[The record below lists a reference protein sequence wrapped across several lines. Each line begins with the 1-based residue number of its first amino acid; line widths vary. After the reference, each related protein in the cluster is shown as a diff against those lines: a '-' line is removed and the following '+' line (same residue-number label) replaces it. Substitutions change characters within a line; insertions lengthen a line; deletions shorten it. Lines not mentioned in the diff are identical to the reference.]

1 MSAYRLV
8 VFAATLVIA
17 WVLFSVGR
25 VAGQDF
31 VTLAPTEFQ
40 RGVVDGVWDQAP
52 QHQVELTRG
61 YEIARRPVT
70 NVEFEQFRPGHRS
83 SRDSHFSGDA
93 DPVVNVSWED
103 AVAYCD
109 WISERMGQ
117 HHRLPTEAE
126 WEHAAR
132 SHPEL
137 FPKENSCEEWCHDW
151 YGPYSDAKLVDPL
164 GHSKG
169 VARVV
174 RGGPS
179 GAADNKSYAVNRMAN
194 LPADRNRLVGFRLV
208 RGELPDGTLLKDRS
222 ERQWQSNVS
231 QAASD
236 WKPAVD
242 MSQPFFA
249 EPKQYVKIPESLRDG
264 PLYVEHNHDP
274 ALAWCPNGDL
284 LAIWYSTRTE
294 KGRELAI
301 AASRLRRG
309 AEEWDDADL
318 FWDVAGR
325 NDHAPA
331 MFTASDGTIFHFNG
345 LGVAEGW
352 GELAVVLR
360 ISNDNGVTWSEPR
373 IIAPQHGPR
382 NQPIASA
389 FADSAGTIYLPC
401 DAVPGGAGGTVLH
414 ASRDNGATWSEL
426 SQGQS
431 KPTFAKGQSGAWI
444 AGIHAGVAEASPE
457 KLVAA
462 GRGDSIDD
470 RMPWSVSTDDGR
482 TWSYSATPFPPIAG
496 GQRPVLRRLK
506 EGSLLLISF
515 TPGSTFA
522 DQSGKEYEGHG
533 MFAALSYDDGQTWP
547 VRKLLTDGKRRELD
561 GFAWTGKF
569 VMDASHAEPKGYLTA
584 VQSPD
589 GMIHLIS
596 SGLHYQFNLKWLETP
611 FQE

>member
-1 MSAYRLV
+1 MTTIR
-8 VFAATLVIA
+8 FAAIVGSVVA
-17 WVLFSVGR
+17 WSLCIGEK
-25 VAGQDF
+25 VASNGF
-31 VTLAPTEFQ
+31 VALTPAEFQ
-40 RGVVDGVWDQAP
+40 RGAADGTWDQRP
-52 QHQVELTRG
+52 NHQVELTRG
-61 YEIARRPVT
+61 FEIARRPVT
-70 NVEFEQFRPGHRS
+70 NAEFEQFRAEHRS
-83 SRDSHFSGDA
+83 SRGDQFRKDA

-109 WISERMGQ
+109 WISDRTGQ
-117 HHRLPTEAE
+117 LHRLPTEAE

-132 SHPEL
+132 NHPEL

-151 YGPYSDAKLVDPL
+151 HGPYVDAKLVDPL
-164 GHSKG
+164 GYSEG

-179 GAADNKSYAVNRMAN
+179 GSMDDKSYVGNRMAN

-208 RGELPDGTLLKDRS
+208 RGELPAGTLLKDQS
-222 ERQWQSNVS
+222 ERQWQRNVS

-236 WKPAVD
+236 WRSSVD
-242 MSQPFFA
+242 MSKPYFA
-249 EPKQYVKIPESLRDG
+249 EPRQFVKIPDSLRDG

-274 ALAWCPNGDL
+274 ALAWCTNGDL
-284 LAIWYSTRTE
+284 LAIWYSTCTE

-301 AASRLRRG
+301 AASRLRSS
-309 AEEWDDADL
+309 AKEWDDADL

-331 MFTASDGTIFHFNG
+331 MFTASDGTMFHFNG

-352 GELAVVLR
+352 GELAIVLR
-360 ISNDNGVTWSEPR
+360 TSRDNGVTWSEPR
-373 IIAPQHGPR
+373 IIAPQHGSR
-382 NQPIASA
+382 NQPIASV
-389 FADSAGTIYLPC
+389 FANSAGTIYLPC

-426 SQGQS
+426 SEGQS
-431 KPTFAKGQSGAWI
+431 KPTFSKGQSGAWI
-444 AGIHAGVAEASPE
+444 AGIHAGVAEALPS

-462 GRGDSIDD
+462 GRGDDIDN

-496 GQRPVLRRLK
+496 GQRLVLRRLK
-506 EGSLLLISF
+506 EGPLLLVSF
-515 TPGSTFA
+515 TPGSIFS
-522 DQSGKEYEGHG
+522 DQSGKKFEGKG
-533 MFAALSYDDGQTWP
+533 MFAALSYDDGKTWP
-547 VRKLLTDGKRRELD
+547 SRKLLTDGNRRELD

-569 VMDASHAEPKGYLTA
+569 VMDAAHAEPKGYLTA
-584 VQSPD
+584 VQAPD

-596 SGLHYQFNLKWLETP
+596 SGLHYQFNLKWLE
-611 FQE
+611 QG